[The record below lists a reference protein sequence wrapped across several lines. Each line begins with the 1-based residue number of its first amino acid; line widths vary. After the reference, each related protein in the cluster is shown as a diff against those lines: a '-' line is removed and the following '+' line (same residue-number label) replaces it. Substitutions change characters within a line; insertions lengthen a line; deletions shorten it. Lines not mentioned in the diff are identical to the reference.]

1 MQQLDPSLL
10 SGVPAFAGTSRA
22 QLDAILKHA
31 TSRRY
36 ESGEAMFNGGE
47 PAAHF
52 FLLLDGHVRVLRS
65 NADGEEVIVLHIPS
79 GELLGIA
86 QAVGRDTYPATA
98 VSAGESI
105 ALSWPAKFWET
116 CLAEYPSFASVA
128 ARTVGVRI
136 EEMNSRI
143 MELATQQVE
152 QRIACALLRMA
163 QQAGKTSAEGITIS
177 FPITRQNIADMTGST
192 LHTVSRL
199 LSGWEREGILS
210 SARRKITICQPEKLV
225 RIAGQGPMA
234 NMLRERGL

>member
-1 MQQLDPSLL
+1 M
-10 SGVPAFAGTSRA
+10 
-22 QLDAILKHA
+22 DAILKHA

-36 ESGEAMFNGGE
+36 ESGETIFNAGE
-47 PAAHF
+47 PAERF
-52 FLLLDGHVRVLRS
+52 LLLLDGHVRVLRS
-65 NADGEEVIVLHIPS
+65 SADGEDVIVLHIPS
-79 GELLGIA
+79 GELFGIA
-86 QAVGRDTYPATA
+86 QAVGRDRYPATA

-105 ALSWPAKFWET
+105 SLSWPVRFWET
-116 CLAEYPSFASVA
+116 CLAEYPSFASTA

-163 QQAGKTSAEGITIS
+163 QQSGKTSAEGITIG

-199 LSGWEREGILS
+199 LSAWEREGILS
-210 SARRKITICQPEKLV
+210 SARRKITICQPEQLV
-225 RIAGQGPMA
+225 RIAGQALMA
-234 NMLRERGL
+234 DMLGARGL